1 MTNKFEEIKSAL
13 EKIDSGKLG
22 VEKEC
27 RTVKMPDL
35 DDFSLDL
42 GSYTIGSLSTANVY
56 SSYPTTQNMGNI
68 TINSGGSS
76 SSSSSGAGT
85 GYNWTTSA
93 SGPFT
98 ISSGYES
105 SKISIDG
112 EGADVLING
121 KSLTAFMK
129 KMEDRLA
136 ILQPDLEKLEHF
148 DALKKA
154 YEHYKTLEAM
164 CELPKK
170 EEDGS

>member
-1 MTNKFEEIKSAL
+1 
-13 EKIDSGKLG
+13 
-22 VEKEC
+22 
-27 RTVKMPDL
+27 
-35 DDFSLDL
+35 
-42 GSYTIGSLSTANVY
+42 
-56 SSYPTTQNMGNI
+56 MGNI

-85 GYNWTTSA
+85 GYNWTSGA

-112 EGADVLING
+112 EDADVLING
-121 KSLTAFMK
+121 KSLTAFME